1 MTNFKLQ
8 TTIIKKQ
15 KNKLQRTNKSLW
27 KFQMTKTKSQ
37 TNHNDKNSKLQ
48 TGFDHWILRFEI
60 CLGFEY

>member
-1 MTNFKLQ
+1 MKRHWIPVQKTTGMTENEEMTND
-8 TTIIKKQ
+8 
-15 KNKLQRTNKSLW
+15 
-27 KFQMTKTKSQ
+27 KSQ